1 VASIPSSSLIGVFK
15 GMGDLVCAAPA
26 IMAELERENPVHV
39 LLFPGSA
46 LIEFAKLIDF
56 SPYQANLYFHHIPT
70 GASVKQWKQF
80 LSEMRSI
87 QPEVV
92 WISAH
97 APVGDSSWKI
107 PLTLRMTQF
116 LFWRKARLVGADSE
130 RLSWLFQHRLH
141 VDRSLPLQ
149 EREWSAY
156 RLFRGSDLP
165 KHPKTVPF
173 VPDIANLRRS
183 APLYDLVI
191 HPGANAYNR
200 KWPNERYGSL
210 VCALPRDWRIAVVGL
225 PGDISEVKRSMPA
238 DRAISYV
245 SGTIHD
251 SIETLA
257 SARMVLVMDSGNMHF
272 ARVLGVPFL
281 AVFGPTDPTRVIDPD
296 GDGDTLYE
304 QKFPCQP
311 CMRAQ
316 CSQPE
321 VYCMTSVEPVVVA
334 TRLIARWDKLQD
346 PNVFSILAKSE

>member
-1 VASIPSSSLIGVFK
+1 
-15 GMGDLVCAAPA
+15 MGDLVCAAPA
-26 IMAELERENPVHV
+26 IMAELERENSVHI

-46 LIEFAKLIDF
+46 LTEFAKLIDF

-70 GASVKQWKQF
+70 GASLKQWKQF
-80 LSEMRSI
+80 VCEMRSI
-87 QPEVV
+87 QPEIV

-107 PLTLRMTQF
+107 PLTLRMIQVV
-116 LFWRKARLVGADSE
+116 FWREARLVGADSE
-130 RLSWLFQHRLH
+130 RLSCLFHQRLH

-149 EREWSAY
+149 KREWNAY

-165 KHPKTVPF
+165 EHPKTVSF
-173 VPDIANLRRS
+173 VPDVANLRRY
-183 APLYDLVI
+183 APRYDLVI

-200 KWPNERYGSL
+200 KWPSEKYGPL
-210 VCALPRDWRIAVVGL
+210 VCALPRDWRIAIVGL

-245 SGTIHD
+245 SRTIRD

-257 SARMVLVMDSGNMHF
+257 SARMVLVMDSGNVHF

-281 AVFGPTDPTRVIDPD
+281 AVFGPTNPARVIDPG
-296 GDGDTLYE
+296 GDADTLYE

-311 CMRAQ
+311 CMRAE

-321 VYCMTSVEPVVVA
+321 VYCMISVEPAAVA
-334 TRLIARWDKLQD
+334 ARLIARWDKLQN
-346 PNVFSILAKSE
+346 PNMYSILAKLE